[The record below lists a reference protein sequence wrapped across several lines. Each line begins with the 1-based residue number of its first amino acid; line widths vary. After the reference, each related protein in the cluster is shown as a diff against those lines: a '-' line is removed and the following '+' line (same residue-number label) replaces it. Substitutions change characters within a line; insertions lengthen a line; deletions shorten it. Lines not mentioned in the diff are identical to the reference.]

1 MIEAQ
6 TSAVHYLPI
15 ATSLIAVGFVAAL
28 VSRCR
33 LRGWPPYLTWWALG
47 VVCYGSGTI
56 IESIITLEGNSI
68 TLNRWWYLA
77 GAILGAWP
85 LATGSVYLVLT
96 RRTANRLTVLSAIP
110 VLVAAVAVAIGPMDP
125 SQLEAHRPTGAVI
138 GWQWIRVLT
147 PFINAYAALF
157 LVGGAVWSCHRFWGV
172 PGQRSR
178 TLGTALIAVGGIL
191 PGIGGSMAKAGTVE
205 ALYVAE
211 LVGLILIWA
220 GYAACI
226 RAPGSWS
233 SSNQEAPTGQ
243 IG

>member
-1 MIEAQ
+1 MSFLHQAAAGPPRGVLRDHQPHGLRSSTLAGPPGGQDKRQICA
-6 TSAVHYLPI
+6 I
-15 ATSLIAVGFVAAL
+15 DDATSVNVAEAV
-28 VSRCR
+28 
-33 LRGWPPYLTWWALG
+33 
-47 VVCYGSGTI
+47 
-56 IESIITLEGNSI
+56 
-68 TLNRWWYLA
+68 
-77 GAILGAWP
+77 
-85 LATGSVYLVLT
+85 
-96 RRTANRLTVLSAIP
+96 
-110 VLVAAVAVAIGPMDP
+110 
-125 SQLEAHRPTGAVI
+125 
-138 GWQWIRVLT
+138 GWQWIRVMT

-233 SSNQEAPTGQ
+233 SGLR
-243 IG
+243 